1 MDKEI
6 IWSPE
11 AVEDLES
18 IVSYISKDSE
28 FYASAV
34 ATKILDATNQIRN
47 FPLIGRVVPEIN
59 NDKIRERLIYSYRV
73 VYIIEGDSILIAA
86 IIHGKR
92 LIENIENRIKDT

>member
-1 MDKEI
+1 VDKEI

-18 IVSYISKDSE
+18 IVSYISKDS
-28 FYASAV
+28 
-34 ATKILDATNQIRN
+34 D
-47 FPLIGRVVPEIN
+47 
-59 NDKIRERLIYSYRV
+59 
-73 VYIIEGDSILIAA
+73 LIAA